1 MGSIDTV
8 FATFSNAVQQFIDAG
23 LGSIEDGWDLGTG
36 SL

>member
-1 MGSIDTV
+1 MGSIDTI
-8 FATFSNAVQQFIDAG
+8 FATFSNAAQAFINAG